1 MWTAMSHVVTILIGS
16 GVLAMAWSFA
26 QLGWVGSPVVL
37 VFFFGLT
44 YYTST
49 LLADCYRHPDPV
61 TGAINKEYIEA
72 VGCYLGMKHQIA
84 NLIVIIII
92 SATLII
98 FVKFQLQGN
107 VAYSG
112 VAACNTS
119 IFGQPC
125 WVTPSRQATA

>member
-1 MWTAMSHVVTILIGS
+1 MSHVVTILIGS

-92 SATLII
+92 HHICHTNHICEISIAGQRSVFWCGFVQYINIWATLLGYTI
-98 FVKFQLQGN
+98 
-107 VAYSG
+107 
-112 VAACNTS
+112 
-119 IFGQPC
+119 
-125 WVTPSRQATA
+125 TASDSMR